1 MQMPSFNVQ
10 AFWNA
15 MEVQEAPDDNP
26 EECEPNDEHD
36 GGNDGKCDGGHNHE
50 QDEHYHGWVHGQDKQ
65 TSEHCPPNLS
75 AKVFRATT
83 ACQVSTIL
91 YHLPMYILLHAH

>member
-1 MQMPSFNVQ
+1 MPSFNVQ

-50 QDEHYHGWVHGQDKQ
+50 QVNTTMDGFMGKINRQVNIAPQIFQ
-65 TSEHCPPNLS
+65 QRFSEQP
-75 AKVFRATT
+75 
-83 ACQVSTIL
+83 
-91 YHLPMYILLHAH
+91 LHVK